1 MARQSSSREIE
12 TGNRVLR
19 TALYPLAFVILTLFP
34 SLQTFKTLITKREW
48 NYTPLVYQI
57 AKDGVKKRNELTQR
71 RLLAPYQPP
80 LQFAET
86 PTEEGETTP
95 KVFMYNLGRLWDV
108 AIPKPIIV
116 NIENPTIWQYYYVE
130 LWAALI
136 SLGVKDDLEAPAT
149 ASRIKDMLQ
158 DTISMQKVE
167 EIRLPSGEE
176 KLKRDIRDKMNEIL
190 GGEKIHAVYF
200 RTFFFQ

>member
-1 MARQSSSREIE
+1 MELHSLSLSNRE
-12 TGNRVLR
+12 
-19 TALYPLAFVILTLFP
+19 
-34 SLQTFKTLITKREW
+34 
-48 NYTPLVYQI
+48 
-57 AKDGVKKRNELTQR
+57 DGVKKRNELTQR

-86 PTEEGETTP
+86 PTEAGETTP
-95 KVFMYNLGRLWDV
+95 KVFMYNLGRLWDT
-108 AIPKPIIV
+108 AIPKPIIA
-116 NIENPTIWQYYYVE
+116 NIENPTIWQYYYIE

-167 EIRLPSGEE
+167 EIRLPSGKE
-176 KLKRDIRDKMNEIL
+176 KFKRDIRDKMNEIL
-190 GGEKIHAVYF
+190 GSEKVHAVYF
-200 RTFFFQ
+200 KTFFFQ